1 MKRYDDKLKRYV
13 EETEASDIELRRVA
27 ARLDDEF
34 GRKGSLRQSLL
45 DLPAASTGAEERVLV
60 RLDRTRVRPASLA
73 ARLRV
78 DAADPRLAWRA
89 PAFAAMAALLILGVF
104 LLRGRPAD
112 SVAPEFAEQHEP
124 AVDGADAVS
133 GDEIDAAPAVDGA
146 DAVSGDE
153 TDGAPAVDGADA
165 VSGDE
170 IDAAPAVDGAD
181 AVSGDEEAIA
191 SFEPAD
197 LTSTTA
203 WTALEPSSDVGLR
216 FRGAGT
222 LMGSARAPRIAWTR
236 GTVEVEVEPNRGVDL
251 QVQTPEGVVT
261 VVGTAFDVTR
271 DIAGTSVSVRRGKVR
286 VACVE
291 GDTVLLTGGHS
302 ITCRPATPAGFLA
315 RARHLLD
322 DGGSASATLALVD
335 RGLRDARPGP
345 VHDEL
350 LYLRIE
356 QLLQLDRHDEARA
369 AADLYLR
376 QPSRPRSDEVR
387 DLFSS
392 GR

>member
-1 MKRYDDKLKRYV
+1 
-13 EETEASDIELRRVA
+13 
-27 ARLDDEF
+27 
-34 GRKGSLRQSLL
+34 
-45 DLPAASTGAEERVLV
+45 
-60 RLDRTRVRPASLA
+60 
-73 ARLRV
+73 
-78 DAADPRLAWRA
+78 
-89 PAFAAMAALLILGVF
+89 
-104 LLRGRPAD
+104 
-112 SVAPEFAEQHEP
+112 
-124 AVDGADAVS
+124 
-133 GDEIDAAPAVDGA
+133 
-146 DAVSGDE
+146 
-153 TDGAPAVDGADA
+153 
-165 VSGDE
+165 
-170 IDAAPAVDGAD
+170 
-181 AVSGDEEAIA
+181 
-191 SFEPAD
+191 
-197 LTSTTA
+197 
-203 WTALEPSSDVGLR
+203 
-216 FRGAGT
+216 
-222 LMGSARAPRIAWTR
+222 MGSARAPRIAWTR